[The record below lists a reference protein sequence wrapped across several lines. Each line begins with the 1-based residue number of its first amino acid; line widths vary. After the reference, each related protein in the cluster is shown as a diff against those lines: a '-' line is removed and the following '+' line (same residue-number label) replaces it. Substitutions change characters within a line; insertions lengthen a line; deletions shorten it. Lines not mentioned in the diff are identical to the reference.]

1 MASPAPLRPL
11 SPQSRQRR
19 LYKPTRRLLFSAPDR
34 KPRHPAPDGLRL
46 HFGVASKEK
55 WETESSSALP
65 CPAPHR
71 TMPLGS
77 GREEFQGKPTAATRL
92 QTDGSGLAGKRPR
105 LSQYKPRPVLC
116 QTPKG
121 KPAVFLAGVS
131 AEWAKSSTSEP

>member
-19 LYKPTRRLLFSAPDR
+19 LYKPCKGLVFSAPDR
-34 KPRHPAPDGLRL
+34 KHRHPAPDGLRL

-65 CPAPHR
+65 CPARHLTTPR
-71 TMPLGS
+71 LWD
-77 GREEFQGKPTAATRL
+77 REEFQGKPTAATRPR
-92 QTDGSGLAGKRPR
+92 TNGSKLAGKRPR